1 MPTQKKIDTVAD
13 LKDRIQ
19 RATLLASAEYRG
31 LRVKEMVEMRRRLR
45 ESGIEVRVIK
55 NTLLKLAA
63 EEAGEAD
70 LLQIVAGPTALA
82 LTFGDAIEAAKGLA
96 GYAQGAPSGF
106 SLRGGY
112 MDGTVLSPQDLR
124 ALVRIPPRPVLL
136 AQIMGQMQSP
146 LAGFV
151 SLIDA
156 PLREL
161 SGLVQALLSE
171 LPGLIEARAAQLE
184 ATGVGVEEP
193 EAPESGEEEQEA
205 PDQTEPERVEEQPTE
220 EQEASDQTDVEQ
232 VEEPPTEEQE
242 APDQTEVEPV
252 EERST
257 EEQEAEP
264 QTEEP
269 RPEKEESNG

>member
-55 NTLLKLAA
+55 NTLLRLAA

-96 GYAQGAPSGF
+96 GYAQGAPSAF
-106 SLRGGY
+106 SIRGGY
-112 MDGTVLSPQDLR
+112 MDGTVLSAKDLR
-124 ALVRIPPRPVLL
+124 DLVRIPPRPVLL
-136 AQIMGQMQSP
+136 AQFMGQIQSP

-151 SLIDA
+151 SLIDS

-184 ATGVGVEEP
+184 ATGGGVEPQAAEEPASEEATAAEPVEEQPAVEEP
-193 EAPESGEEEQEA
+193 AAEQQEA
-205 PDQTEPERVEEQPTE
+205 PDQT
-220 EQEASDQTDVEQ
+220 DVEQ
-232 VEEPPTEEQE
+232 
-242 APDQTEVEPV
+242 A

-264 QTEEP
+264 ETEEP
-269 RPEKEESNG
+269 GPEKEESNG

>member
-13 LKDRIQ
+13 LKDRIE
-19 RATLLASAEYRG
+19 RSTLLASAEYRG

-45 ESGIEVRVIK
+45 EAGIEVRVIK

-63 EEAGEAD
+63 EEAGHAD
-70 LLQIVAGPTALA
+70 LLQIVEGPTALA

-96 GYAQGAPSGF
+96 GYAQGAPSAF

-112 MDGTVLSPQDLR
+112 MDGTVLSAQDLR

-136 AQIMGQMQSP
+136 AQFVGQMQSP
-146 LAGFV
+146 LVGFV
-151 SLIDA
+151 TLIDA

-184 ATGVGVEEP
+184 ATGGGVVQPEAEESAAEEPLAEGAAEEEAATEEAATEEAAAEETTNGEQEEP
-193 EAPESGEEEQEA
+193 EQDKEQA
-205 PDQTEPERVEEQPTE
+205 TE
-220 EQEASDQTDVEQ
+220 EQA
-232 VEEPPTEEQE
+232 
-242 APDQTEVEPV
+242 
-252 EERST
+252 
-257 EEQEAEP
+257 EAEP
-264 QTEEP
+264 TAGESN
-269 RPEKEESNG
+269 KEETNG